1 MPTAWVLVGSPHCST
16 HLSFDVLS
24 VPCSCHKHTH
34 VATNAQGAPYAY
46 TPFCDT
52 NKETEPYRF
61 WKTGFW
67 KTHLGDKPYHI
78 SALYLIDLVR
88 FR

>member
-1 MPTAWVLVGSPHCST
+1 MRAQRLEDSLCLWLLFVK
-16 HLSFDVLS
+16 LSI
-24 VPCSCHKHTH
+24 
-34 VATNAQGAPYAY
+34 QGAPYAY

-52 NKETEPYRF
+52 NKETEEYRF

-67 KTHLGDKPYHI
+67 KSHLGDRPYHI
-78 SALYLIDLVR
+78 SALYMIDLER

>member
-1 MPTAWVLVGSPHCST
+1 M
-16 HLSFDVLS
+16 
-24 VPCSCHKHTH
+24 
-34 VATNAQGAPYAY
+34 QGAPYAY

-52 NKETEPYRF
+52 NKETEEYRF

-67 KTHLGDKPYHI
+67 KSHLGDKPYHI
-78 SALYLIDLVR
+78 SALYMIDLAR